1 MRKRFL
7 LFVFLFFIFFKL
19 SISQENSFF
28 NGFDED
34 IRGKKSLR
42 VVFYNLEN
50 FFDTRNDSIT
60 TDDDF
65 TSFGLKHWGR
75 EKYEKKLSNTYKTI
89 AAIGGWEPPDIIG
102 VCEVENKFVLADII
116 YGTPLRRYKYKYVHF
131 DSPDSR
137 GIDVALIYRMDKFM
151 PINSFPIHINY
162 PFDTN
167 SRTRDIL
174 YVSGILPNKDT
185 LHLFVNHFPSKYGGA
200 NITIP
205 KRNFVASV
213 LKNVI
218 DSILQKSSISKVLV
232 MGDFNDEPNDESIV
246 KFLNAKCDTM
256 DLKVPDLFNL
266 MCNLKKTENIGSN
279 KFRDAWS
286 MIDQIIVSKS
296 LINNNSEWKVKDN
309 RAFIFKADFL
319 LQTDETYLGV
329 KTFRTYNGPKY
340 TGGFSDHLPVY
351 IDLINE

>member
-1 MRKRFL
+1 MKKLL
-7 LFVFLFFIFFKL
+7 LFLIFLNFTFLNLLF
-19 SISQENSFF
+19 SQENSFF
-28 NGFDED
+28 KGFDED
-34 IRGKKSLR
+34 IRGGKSLR
-42 VVFYNLEN
+42 IVFYNLEN

-102 VCEVENKFVLADII
+102 VCEVENRFVLSDII
-116 YGTPLRRYKYKYVHF
+116 YGTPLRKYKFKYVHF
-131 DSPDSR
+131 ESPDPR
-137 GIDVALIYRMDKFM
+137 GIDVALIYKTDKFK
-151 PINSFPIHINY
+151 PIISLPIHIVY
-162 PFDTN
+162 PFDTI

-174 YVSGILPNKDT
+174 YVCGILPNKDT

-213 LKNVI
+213 LKNVVDTI
-218 DSILQKSSISKVLV
+218 IQKNSNSKVLI
-232 MGDFNDEPNDESIV
+232 MGDFNDEPSDESIV
-246 KFLNAKCDTM
+246 KYLNAKCDTLSLNTT
-256 DLKVPDLFNL
+256 DLYNL
-266 MCNLKKTENIGSN
+266 MCNLKKIENIGSN

-296 LINNNSEWKVKDN
+296 LINNNSDWKVKDN
-309 RAFIFKADFL
+309 RAFIFKAEFL
-319 LQTDETYLGV
+319 LQTDETFLGV

-351 IDLINE
+351 IDLINN